1 MAAIKN
7 EIGVPTDVA
16 KLLDRLEANQ
26 QRMENAVKA
35 VLAEF
40 TATRPNSSFKPK
52 PLHGSA

>member
-40 TATRPNSSFKPK
+40 TADK
-52 PLHGSA
+52 A